1 MAESLSLMEN
11 IKVLSAS
18 DEMRLPVFPAVAV
31 ELQNLINKRN
41 FTLNEFATIVSKD
54 QALASQILKLAN
66 SAFYAGFRKVH
77 TIKDAVMRFGINQTL
92 NCVITMGQRDCYAS
106 KNVLIDGTMK
116 TLWQHALVCA
126 LGTKWVLE
134 KIGCQSLADEGYLAG
149 LLHDIGKLVLLKV
162 VEKLIDK
169 EGATFSE
176 TFILELL
183 DSMHAQ
189 EGGELLARWSVP
201 EVYCRIARD
210 HHKDDFDPD
219 DSILLTV
226 RVVNQA
232 CRKLGIGMNH
242 DQSVLLPLL
251 LEVPHLGMREIV
263 LAELEVVIEDA
274 LSVESALSAS
284 A

>member
-11 IKVLSAS
+11 IRVLSAS
-18 DEMRLPVFPAVAV
+18 DEMKLPVFPAVAV

-77 TIKDAVMRFGINQTL
+77 TIKDAIMRFGVNQTL

-106 KNVLIDGTMK
+106 KNALIDGTMK

-149 LLHDIGKLVLLKV
+149 LLHDLGKLVLLKV
-162 VEKLIDK
+162 VEKLIDR

-176 TFILELL
+176 SFILELL

-189 EGGELLARWSVP
+189 EGGSCW
-201 EVYCRIARD
+201 
-210 HHKDDFDPD
+210 
-219 DSILLTV
+219 
-226 RVVNQA
+226 RVGVFLRSTA
-232 CRKLGIGMNH
+232 
-242 DQSVLLPLL
+242 VLL
-251 LEVPHLGMREIV
+251 
-263 LAELEVVIEDA
+263 VITTRMT
-274 LSVESALSAS
+274 LIPTTAS
-284 A
+284 C

>member
-1 MAESLSLMEN
+1 MEN
-11 IKVLSAS
+11 IRVLSSS
-18 DEMRLPVFPAVAV
+18 DEMKLPVFPAVAV

-54 QALASQILKLAN
+54 QALASQVLKLAN

-77 TIKDAVMRFGINQTL
+77 TLKDAVMRFGINQTL

-106 KNVLIDGTMK
+106 KNVLIDGYMQ

-126 LGTKWVLE
+126 IGTRWVLE
-134 KIGCQSLADEGYLAG
+134 KVGCQSLADEGYLAG

-169 EGATFSE
+169 EGTAFSE
-176 TFILELL
+176 PFILELL
-183 DSMHAQ
+183 ESMHAQ
-189 EGGELLARWSVP
+189 EGGKLLERWSVP
-201 EVYCRIARD
+201 EVYCFTARD
-210 HHKDDFDPD
+210 HHKDDFDPND
-219 DSILLTV
+219 NILLTV

-232 CRKLGIGMNH
+232 CRKLGIGMHH
-242 DQSVLLPLL
+242 DQSLLLPLL
-251 LEVPHLGMREIV
+251 PEVPHLGMREIV
-263 LAELEVVIEDA
+263 LAELEVVVEDA

>member
-1 MAESLSLMEN
+1 MAEALSLMEN
-11 IKVLSAS
+11 IKALSAS
-18 DEMRLPVFPAVAV
+18 DQMKLPVFPVVAL
-31 ELQNLINKRN
+31 ELQNLIRKRN
-41 FTLNEFATIVSKD
+41 FTLNEFATIVAKD
-54 QALASQILKLAN
+54 QALASQVLKLAN
-66 SAFYAGFRKVH
+66 SAFYSGFRKVH
-77 TIKDAVMRFGINQTL
+77 TIKDAVMRFGTNQTI

-106 KNVLIDGTMK
+106 KNVLINGYMR

-162 VEKLIDK
+162 VERLID
-169 EGATFSE
+169 EEDTTLSE

-183 DSMHAQ
+183 ESMHAQ
-189 EGGELLARWSVP
+189 EGGELMARWSVP

-210 HHKDDFDPD
+210 HHKDDFDPN

-232 CRKLGIGMNH
+232 CRKLGIGMH
-242 DQSVLLPLL
+242 QDQSILLPLL
-251 LEVPHLGMREIV
+251 PEVPPLGMREIV
-263 LAELEVVIEDA
+263 LAELEVLLEDA
-274 LSVESALSAS
+274 LSVESALSAC

>member
-11 IKVLSAS
+11 IRVLSAS
-18 DEMRLPVFPAVAV
+18 DEMKLPVFPAVAV

-77 TIKDAVMRFGINQTL
+77 TIKDAVMRFGVNQTL

-106 KNVLIDGTMK
+106 KNALIDGTMK

-149 LLHDIGKLVLLKV
+149 LLHDLGKLVLLKV
-162 VEKLIDK
+162 VEKLIDR

-176 TFILELL
+176 SFILELL

-201 EVYCRIARD
+201 EVYCRVARD
-210 HHKDDFDPD
+210 HHKDDFDPN

>member
-18 DEMRLPVFPAVAV
+18 DQMKLPVFPAVAL
-31 ELQNLINKRN
+31 ELQSLISKRN

-54 QALASQILKLAN
+54 QALASQVLKLAN
-66 SAFYAGFRKVH
+66 SAFYSGFRKVH
-77 TIKDAVMRFGINQTL
+77 TIKDAVMRFGTNQTL
-92 NCVITMGQRDCYAS
+92 NCVITMGQRDCYVS
-106 KNVLIDGTMK
+106 NNVLINDYMG

-134 KIGCQSLADEGYLAG
+134 KIGCQSLAEEGFLAG

-162 VEKLIDK
+162 VEKLIDRK
-169 EGATFSE
+169 EADFSQ

-183 DSMHAQ
+183 ESMHAQ
-189 EGGELLARWSVP
+189 EGGELLERYSVP

-210 HHKDDFDPD
+210 HHKDDFDPN

-232 CRKLGIGMNH
+232 CRKLGIGMH
-242 DQSVLLPLL
+242 QDQSLLLPLL
-251 LEVPHLGMREIV
+251 PEVPHLGMREIV
-263 LAELEVVIEDA
+263 LAELEVLLEDA